1 MFHKTAA
8 ALGLVAVSGAAA
20 GTAGSYPAYPVN
32 NTAPSSVWQYYNTT
46 VPTTVVVPQFTT
58 VCPEATTLSYNGVQ
72 YTVTKGET
80 VTVTN
85 CPCTI
90 STAVHTL
97 TSSLCPPGVTPTAVV
112 PAVPTGIPHPA
123 ETPAPGT
130 PGVPAPPG
138 NPGAPA
144 AGTPGVPAPP
154 GNPGAP
160 GTPAVGTPAVPA
172 AGTPAVPS
180 PAGTTPAPGAPAEG
194 GSPPAGAAP
203 AVGTSGAAPVA
214 NTPNPP
220 AGTTGYAPS
229 AVPSGIAVSGAGS
242 NSGFAAA
249 LFAAFLGVVA
259 L

>member
-20 GTAGSYPAYPVN
+20 GSAGGYPAYPVN
-32 NTAPSSVWQYYNTT
+32 NTAPAPSSVWQYYNTT

-80 VTVTN
+80 VTVTD
-85 CPCTI
+85 CPCTVP
-90 STAVHTL
+90 TVVHTL

-112 PAVPTGIPHPA
+112 PAVPTGVPYPA

-130 PGVPAPPG
+130 PGTPAV
-138 NPGAPA
+138 PGAPGAPGAPGSPGKPGSPA
-144 AGTPGVPAPP
+144 AGTTLVVPA
-154 GNPGAP
+154 
-160 GTPAVGTPAVPA
+160 
-172 AGTPAVPS
+172 
-180 PAGTTPAPGAPAEG
+180 PAGTTPAPGAPAQGGSG

-203 AVGTSGAAPVA
+203 AEGTSGAAPVA

-220 AGTTGYAPS
+220 AGTAGYTPS
-229 AVPSGIAVSGAGS
+229 AVPSGIAVSGAGSS

>member
-1 MFHKTAA
+1 MFHKTTA

-20 GTAGSYPAYPVN
+20 GTAGGYPAYPVN

-58 VCPEATTLSYNGVQ
+58 VCPEATTMSYNGVQ

-80 VTVTN
+80 ITVTD

-90 STAVHTL
+90 STAVQTL
-97 TSSLCPPGVTPTAVV
+97 TSSLCPPGVTPTAVA
-112 PAVPTGIPHPA
+112 PAVPTGMPYPA

-130 PGVPAPPG
+130 PGVPAVPGKPG
-138 NPGAPA
+138 NPSA
-144 AGTPGVPAPP
+144 
-154 GNPGAP
+154 
-160 GTPAVGTPAVPA
+160 PAVPA
-172 AGTPAVPS
+172 
-180 PAGTTPAPGAPAEG
+180 PAGTTPTPGAPAQG
-194 GSPPAGAAP
+194 GSPPPGANP

-220 AGTTGYAPS
+220 AGTAGYTPS

-242 NSGFAAA
+242 NSCFVAA
-249 LFAAFLGVVA
+249 LFAALLGAVA

>member
-8 ALGLVAVSGAAA
+8 ALSLVAVTGAAA
-20 GTAGSYPAYPVN
+20 GTAGGYPAYPVN
-32 NTAPSSVWQYYNTT
+32 STAPSSVWQYYNTT

-80 VTVTN
+80 VTVTD

-97 TSSLCPPGVTPTAVV
+97 TSSLCPPGVTPTAVA
-112 PAVPTGIPHPA
+112 PAVPTGMPYPA
-123 ETPAPGT
+123 ETPAPDT
-130 PGVPAPPG
+130 PGVPAHPG
-138 NPGAPA
+138 HPGAPA
-144 AGTPGVPAPP
+144 AGTP
-154 GNPGAP
+154 
-160 GTPAVGTPAVPA
+160 AVPA
-172 AGTPAVPS
+172 
-180 PAGTTPAPGAPAEG
+180 PAGTTPAPGAPTQG

-220 AGTTGYAPS
+220 AGTAGYTPS
-229 AVPSGIAVSGAGS
+229 GVPTGIAVSGAGS
-242 NSGFAAA
+242 NSCFAAA
-249 LFAAFLGVVA
+249 LFAAFLAVVA